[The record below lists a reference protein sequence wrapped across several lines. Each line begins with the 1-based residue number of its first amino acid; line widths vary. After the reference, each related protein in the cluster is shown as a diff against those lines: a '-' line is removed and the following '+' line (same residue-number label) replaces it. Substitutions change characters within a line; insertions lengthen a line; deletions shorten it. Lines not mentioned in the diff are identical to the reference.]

1 MAENINQELQEVQEQ
16 EVVETKVFY
25 AISKK
30 EDKLLVESL
39 DDYKDYS
46 VDGIA
51 VKGGNEENI
60 VICGLSE
67 GQYVIGDTE
76 DLPEGDKRR
85 DIPSPS
91 MTDFDGKLRTEFLK
105 EMHGNNPAIE
115 YAEGYGWIPAGGE
128 LDLVIKNKEA
138 VEKKINAAG
147 GNVLA
152 GENYW
157 TSNQF
162 NNEHIWSLNIAEGKY
177 EMWHGKKNQFSVRP
191 VKATKGY
198 REV

>member
-16 EVVETKVFY
+16 EAGGIVLY
-25 AISKK
+25 AVSKGENK
-30 EDKLLVESL
+30 FLVESL
-39 DDYKDYS
+39 DDYKGYS

-51 VKGGNEENI
+51 VKSGDEESI

-67 GQYVIGDTE
+67 GQYAIGDTE
-76 DLPEGDKRR
+76 DLPEGDKGR

-91 MTDFDGKLRTEFLK
+91 MTDFDGKDRTEFLK

-115 YAEGYGWIPAGGE
+115 YAEAYGWIPAGGE
-128 LDLVIKNKEA
+128 LDLIIKNKEA
-138 VEKKINAAG
+138 VEEKINAAG
-147 GNVLA
+147 GSIFA

-162 NNEHIWSLNIAEGKY
+162 NNEHIWSLNVAENKY
-177 EMWHGKKNQFSVRP
+177 EMWHGKKNQFTVRP
-191 VKATKGY
+191 VKSAEGY
-198 REV
+198 REIK

>member
-1 MAENINQELQEVQEQ
+1 MAENINQELQDIQEQ
-16 EVVETKVFY
+16 EKVETKILY
-25 AISKK
+25 AISKE
-30 EDKLLVESL
+30 EDKLLVDGLNS
-39 DDYKDYS
+39 YQDYS

-51 VKGGNEENI
+51 VIEDENGI
-60 VICGLSE
+60 ICSLSE
-67 GQYVIGDTE
+67 GQYAIGDTE
-76 DLPEGDKRR
+76 DLPKGDKGR

-115 YAEGYGWIPAGGE
+115 YVEAYGWVPAGGE
-128 LDLVIKNKEA
+128 LDLIIKNKEA
-138 VEKKINAAG
+138 VEEKINAVG
-147 GNVLA
+147 GNVFA

-162 NNEHIWSLNIAEGKY
+162 NNEHIWSLNVAEGKY

>member
-1 MAENINQELQEVQEQ
+1 MAENVNQELQEVQEQ
-16 EVVETKVFY
+16 KVVETKVLY
-25 AISKK
+25 AVSKK
-30 EDKLLVESL
+30 DSKLLVESL
-39 DDYKDYS
+39 ENYKEYS
-46 VDGIA
+46 VDGVA
-51 VKGGNEENI
+51 VLNGDNK
-60 VICGLSE
+60 VMCSLSE
-67 GQYVIGDTE
+67 KQCAIGDTE
-76 DLPEGDKRR
+76 DLPEGDKGR

-128 LDLVIKNKEA
+128 LDLIIKNKEA
-138 VEKKINAAG
+138 VEEKINAAG
-147 GNVLA
+147 GSVLA

-162 NNEHIWSLNIAEGKY
+162 NNEHIWSLNVAEDKY
-177 EMWHGKKNQFSVRP
+177 EMWHGKKNQFTVRP
-191 VKATKGY
+191 VKSAEGY

>member
-1 MAENINQELQEVQEQ
+1 MAENMNQELQDIQEQ
-16 EVVETKVFY
+16 EKVETKILY
-25 AISKK
+25 AISKE

-39 DDYKDYS
+39 DSYQDYS

-51 VKGGNEENI
+51 IIEGENGI
-60 VICGLSE
+60 ICSLSE
-67 GQYVIGDTE
+67 GQYAIGDTE
-76 DLPEGDKRR
+76 DLPEGDKGR

-115 YAEGYGWIPAGGE
+115 YAEAYGWIPAGGE
-128 LDLVIKNKEA
+128 LDLIIKNKEA
-138 VEKKINAAG
+138 VEEKINAVG
-147 GNVLA
+147 GSVLA

-162 NNEHIWSLNIAEGKY
+162 NNEHIWSLNVAESKY

-191 VKATKGY
+191 VKAIKGY